1 MTTFIKITE
10 ENDELY
16 HFGIPGMHWGHRKT
30 SSTLQKIGSV
40 KPIKAIGAA
49 GEKAGNAVRE
59 NNKKRK
65 AAKIE
70 KNTTV
75 TSTPHRKAK
84 IGAAIVGGII
94 ASNLTASALS
104 NVTLNKGALLAAGV
118 TAGVLGGKK
127 MYELMTEHK
136 E

>member
-1 MTTFIKITE
+1 MTTFVKITE
-10 ENDELY
+10 ENDELTHY
-16 HFGIPGMHWGHRKT
+16 GVLGMHWGKRR
-30 SSTLQKIGSV
+30 GEN
-40 KPIKAIGAA
+40 KPFKERTYADMFMPTKKMADKANTRSA
-49 GEKAGNAVRE
+49 ER
-59 NNKKRK
+59 R
-65 AAKIE
+65 E
-70 KNTTV
+70 KNTKA

-84 IGAAIVGGII
+84 IGAAVVGGII

>member
-1 MTTFIKITE
+1 MTTFVKIIE
-10 ENDELY
+10 ENAELY
-16 HFGIPGMHWGHRKT
+16 HYGVLGMHWGKRR
-30 SSTLQKIGSV
+30 GEN
-40 KPIKAIGAA
+40 KPFKERTYADMFMPTKKMADKANTRSA
-49 GEKAGNAVRE
+49 ER
-59 NNKKRK
+59 R
-65 AAKIE
+65 E
-70 KNTTV
+70 KNAKA

-84 IGAAIVGGII
+84 IGAAVVGGII